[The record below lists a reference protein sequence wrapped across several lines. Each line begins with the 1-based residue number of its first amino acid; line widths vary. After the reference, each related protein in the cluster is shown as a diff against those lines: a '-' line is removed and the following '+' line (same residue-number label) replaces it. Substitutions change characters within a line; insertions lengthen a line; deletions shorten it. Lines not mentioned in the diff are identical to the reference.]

1 MTQSALPDPTTPF
14 GERVLRRLADE
25 QIIWLTTVSSDGTPQ
40 PNPIWFVHE
49 DDDVLV
55 YTGGNVKRIAH
66 INARPQV
73 ALNLDGNGKGG
84 DIIVI
89 TGTARIV
96 DDAPL
101 PHENAAFV
109 AKYRKGMEQ
118 MYGTIE
124 HFTETHPVAIRVDFG
139 KVRGF

>member
-1 MTQSALPDPTTPF
+1 MTQSALPDPSTPF
-14 GERVLRRLADE
+14 GERVHRRLAHE
-25 QIIWLTTVSSDGTPQ
+25 QIVWLTTVSKDGTPQ

-49 DDDVLV
+49 DEHVLL
-55 YTGGNVKRIAH
+55 YNGGAVKRLAH
-66 INARPQV
+66 IAANPRV
-73 ALNLDGNGKGG
+73 ALNFDGDGKGS

-89 TGTARIV
+89 TGTARVV

-101 PHENAAFV
+101 PHENPAFV
-109 AKYRKGMEQ
+109 AKYREGMER

-124 HFTETHPVAIRVDFG
+124 HFTETHPVAIRVEFG